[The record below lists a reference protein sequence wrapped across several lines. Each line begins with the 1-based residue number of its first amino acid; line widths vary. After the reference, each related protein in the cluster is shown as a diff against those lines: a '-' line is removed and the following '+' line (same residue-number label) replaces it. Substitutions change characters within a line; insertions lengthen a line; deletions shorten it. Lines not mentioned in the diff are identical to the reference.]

1 MAMKKIVIG
10 VMVACGIGV
19 FGSFAHAVD
28 LTGTLDG
35 APYEIRVPDTNW
47 NRTLLVYAHGYRDRA
62 DHVGETDN
70 RQADAAPGGE
80 LAEAFLLSQGYAI
93 AGSAYKNNGW
103 AVEEGIDDTRAL
115 TRFFRDRFGKPDRTI
130 LWGFSL
136 GSLVTFRSIEKYPD
150 IYDGAIPACGVGAG
164 TPRAIDR
171 SIDLSLAYD
180 VTFGWPGAWGSI
192 GNVRDDLDFETEVV
206 PVLLAQATN
215 PGNLGRFEFIRLV
228 NRLPAQDFYT
238 GSNWLFTDMFF
249 NTEGR
254 AELER
259 RAGGP
264 VAQNQD
270 HTYSLT
276 PEQIAYL
283 GTLGVNANVLLADM
297 NAEPKVKAD
306 RAARRYARR
315 FATPTGKLKRPVIT
329 LHTTTDGL
337 VTVDNEAA
345 YRETVEDRGRERF
358 LLQVFTDSVGHCT
371 FTPEQLLSTVKAMES
386 WLTTDSRPAATFFP
400 AALGFVPGFQ
410 PPPWPHP

>member
-1 MAMKKIVIG
+1 MAIRKIVMSVVLAYG
-10 VMVACGIGV
+10 VGAV
-19 FGSFAHAVD
+19 SPFAHAVD

-35 APYEIRVPDTNW
+35 APYKIRVPDSNW
-47 NRTLLVYAHGYRDRA
+47 NRTLLMYAHGYRDRA
-62 DHVGETDN
+62 DHPGETDN

-80 LAEAFLLSQGYAI
+80 AAEAFLLAQGYAI
-93 AGSAYKNNGW
+93 AGSAFKNNGW
-103 AVEEGIDDTRAL
+103 AVEEGIEDTRAL
-115 TRFFRDRFGKPDRTI
+115 TRFFRDRFGEPDRTI

-136 GSLVTFRSIEKYPD
+136 GSLVTFRSIEKYPE
-150 IYDGAIPACGVGAG
+150 IYDGAIPACGIGAG
-164 TPRAIDR
+164 TPRSIDR
-171 SIDLSLAYD
+171 SVDISLAYD
-180 VTFGWPGAWGSI
+180 VTFGWPSAWGSI

-206 PVLLAQATN
+206 PILTAQVTN

-228 NRLPAQDFYT
+228 NRLPAEQFYT
-238 GSNWLFTDMFF
+238 GANWLFTDMYF

-264 VAQNQD
+264 VAQNRD

-276 PEQIAYL
+276 AEQIAYL
-283 GTLGVNANVLLADM
+283 GTLGVNANVLLEDM
-297 NAEPKVKAD
+297 NNEPEVKAD
-306 RAARRYARR
+306 RTARRYARR

-371 FTPEQLLSTVKAMES
+371 FTPEQLIATVKAMES
-386 WLTTDSRPAATFFP
+386 WLSTDSRPAATFFP
-400 AALGFVPGFQ
+400 STLGFVPGFQ
-410 PPPWPHP
+410 PPPWPHQ